1 VGVNVGAHPLN
12 VLSICT
18 GGGGLDLGLE
28 LAIPCAR
35 PVCLVERE
43 AFAVAHLVEAM
54 CAGLL
59 ADCPV
64 WTDARTFDGRPWRGV
79 VDCLI
84 GGIPCQPHSLA
95 GRKQGSLDERD
106 LWGPTRRIIVQT
118 RPWVVL
124 IENVAGMLSAGAD
137 DISGAERVL
146 RDLRRLGY
154 EVEAGIFSAAE
165 VGAPHQRERL
175 FILAVADPGR
185 SEWRARDEGLFADRH
200 QTGRDEGT
208 GGAQQS
214 GPHVAAASSAG
225 LEGRERRGAFES
237 VNREP
242 TPRPVAELRG
252 ASLGHADCL
261 GRGERRAKPE
271 VRSGR
276 DAARWSGAPMEN
288 AARSDRSTRDGGQKG
303 AERLSLEGEASA
315 FSLPVPASYP
325 VGGNV
330 SPARR
335 SLNPLF
341 VEWLMGWPPGW
352 TLGVWTDFACSET
365 ALCLWRQR
373 MRSALSAM
381 PLPPAPLV
389 QPSLF
394 T

>member
-1 VGVNVGAHPLN
+1 VNVGAHPLN

-242 TPRPVAELRG
+242 TPRPVA
-252 ASLGHADCL
+252 
-261 GRGERRAKPE
+261 
-271 VRSGR
+271 
-276 DAARWSGAPMEN
+276 ARWSGAPMEN
-288 AARSDRSTRDGGQKG
+288 AARSDRSIHTGRRAEGRGETEFGGGGIGLFPPGPGELSGWRECLAGAPELEPAFRRVADGL
-303 AERLSLEGEASA
+303 ASRLDVGRVDRLRMLGNGV
-315 FSLPVPASYP
+315 VPLA
-325 VGGNV
+325 
-330 SPARR
+330 AAHAIR
-335 SLNPLF
+335 SL
-341 VEWLMGWPPGW
+341 VH
-352 TLGVWTDFACSET
+352 
-365 ALCLWRQR
+365 ALAH
-373 MRSALSAM
+373 RSAGATQLVHMMEAA
-381 PLPPAPLV
+381 LPIAAE
-389 QPSLF
+389 
-394 T
+394 